1 MITKFLK
8 SASPVVIA
16 ALFASSTGAT
26 ANEPAAAARPT
37 AAVEGGPPVTRLITP
52 HQYEN
57 TIDYILGPQV
67 APRVQFSSFRRISGL
82 TALGTR
88 AAGMSSGGAEA
99 LERAAR
105 ATASTVVSH
114 GYREFLLPCTP
125 KAAHKPD
132 DKCVAKTVQHYGR
145 LLLRR
150 SLDAEEVNRYVGIAS
165 EATLKFNDFYQGLS
179 TSLSGLFMAPELLYV
194 IEMTE
199 PDPQHPGKVRLT
211 AQSKA
216 SRLSLLLWNALPD
229 QELIQAAEKGDLHK
243 PAVLAQ
249 QVDRML
255 ASPRMED
262 GLRAFFDDFLLLDDT
277 NILAKDPIIYPA
289 FTQQTAKATREQ
301 TLRTVIDHVLVR
313 NADYRDLFTTRE
325 TFVND
330 RLAPIYKMQ
339 VELSDSGWSP
349 LEVPP
354 ERAGLLSQVGFLTLH
369 AHPGRSSPTR
379 RGRAL
384 REIFL
389 CQKVPDPP
397 ANVDFSGFENVDSGS
412 RTARGRIGVHNRNPV
427 CAGCHKVT
435 DPIGLSLENFDG
447 AGQFR
452 QTEGG
457 EAIDTTGSLDGAKFT
472 DAAGLGRALHDHPA
486 LPGCF
491 VRRIYSY
498 GVGFDAGTTQR
509 PVLEDL
515 TKRFEQ
521 HGYRILDLLR
531 EIGTD
536 AAFYN
541 VTVKDSAP
549 AKENLTVKENVPAK
563 ETVTAKET
571 ASL

>member
-1 MITKFLK
+1 MITKFIG
-8 SASPVVIA
+8 SVIPVAVA
-16 ALFASSTGAT
+16 AFLASSSGA
-26 ANEPAAAARPT
+26 AVNEPVAGAQAIVP
-37 AAVEGGPPVTRLITP
+37 VEGGSAVTRLITP
-52 HQYEN
+52 LQYEN
-57 TIDYILGPQV
+57 TIDYVLGPNV
-67 APRVQFSSFRRISGL
+67 APRVQFSTFRRIAGL

-88 AAGMSSGGAEA
+88 AAGMSAGGLEA

-105 ATASTVVSH
+105 ATASTVVSKGH
-114 GYREFLLPCTP
+114 REFLLPCVP
-125 KAAHKPD
+125 KAIDKPD
-132 DKCVAKTVQHYGR
+132 DKCVGKIVQHYGP

-150 SLDAEEVNRYVGIAS
+150 SLEGDEVQKFVAIAA
-165 EATLKFNDFYQGLS
+165 EATTKFNDFYQGLS
-179 TSLSGLFMAPELLYV
+179 TSLSGLFMAPDLLYV
-194 IEMTE
+194 IELTE
-199 PDPQHPGKVRLT
+199 PDPRNPGQMRLT

-229 QELIQAAEKGDLHK
+229 QELIQAAEKGDLHR
-243 PAVLAQ
+243 PAILAQ

-255 ASPRMED
+255 ASPRMEA
-262 GLRAFFDDFLLLDDT
+262 GLRAFFDDFLLLDET
-277 NILAKDPIIYPA
+277 SILAKDPIIYPV

-301 TLRTVIDHVLVR
+301 TLLTIIDHVLVR
-313 NADYRDLFTTRE
+313 NADYRDLFTTRD
-325 TFVND
+325 TFAND

-339 VELSDSGWSP
+339 VGLTATGWSP
-349 LEVPP
+349 VEVAP
-354 ERAGLLSQVGFLTLH
+354 ERAGLLSQVGFLSLH

-412 RTARGRIGVHNRNPV
+412 HTARGRIAVHTRNPV

-452 QTEGG
+452 RSEGG
-457 EAIDTTGSLDGAKFT
+457 ETIDSSGSLDGVKFT

-491 VRRIYSY
+491 VRRLYSY

-509 PVLEDL
+509 PVLNDL

-521 HGYRILDLLR
+521 HGYRIVDLLR

-536 AAFYN
+536 DAFYS
-541 VTVKDSAP
+541 VA
-549 AKENLTVKENVPAK
+549 VKEPTNM
-563 ETVTAKET
+563 TAKET

>member
-1 MITKFLK
+1 MITKVLR
-8 SASPVVIA
+8 SIVPVAIAS
-16 ALFASSTGAT
+16 LFASSSGA
-26 ANEPAAAARPT
+26 ANEPAAAP
-37 AAVEGGPPVTRLITP
+37 VEAGSPVTRLITP
-52 HQYEN
+52 LQYEN
-57 TIDYILGPQV
+57 TVDYILGPKV
-67 APRVQFSSFRRISGL
+67 APQVQFASFRRISGL

-88 AAGMSSGGAEA
+88 AAGMSAGGLDA

-105 ATASTVVSH
+105 ATAATVVSN
-114 GYREFLLPCTP
+114 GYREFLLPCAP
-125 KAAHKPD
+125 KAADKPD
-132 DKCVAKTVQHYGR
+132 DKCVTKIMQHYGP

-150 SLDAEEVNRYVGIAS
+150 SLDADELKKYVAIAS
-165 EATLKFNDFYQGLS
+165 EATTKFNDFYQGLS
-179 TSLSGLFMAPELLYV
+179 TSLSGLFMAPDLLYV
-194 IEMTE
+194 IEITE
-199 PDPQHPGKVRLT
+199 PDPRNPGQVRLT
-211 AQSKA
+211 AESKA

-262 GLRAFFDDFLLLDDT
+262 GLRAFFDDFLHLDDT
-277 NILAKDPIIYPA
+277 ATLAKDPIIYPV

-301 TLRTVIDHVLVR
+301 TLLTIIDHVLVR
-313 NADYRDLFTTRE
+313 NADYRDLFTTRH

-339 VELSDSGWSP
+339 IGQSETGWTP
-349 LEVPP
+349 VEVPP

-412 RTARGRIGVHNRNPV
+412 HTARGRIGVHNRNPV

-435 DPIGLSLENFDG
+435 DPIGLSLENFNG
-447 AGQFR
+447 AGEFR
-452 QTEGG
+452 TTEGG
-457 EAIDTTGSLDGAKFT
+457 ETIDTSGSLDGVKFT

-491 VRRIYSY
+491 VRRLYSY
-498 GVGFDAGTTQR
+498 GVGVDAGSTQR
-509 PVLEDL
+509 PVLDDL

-536 AAFYN
+536 EAFYN
-541 VTVKDSAP
+541 VAVKEGAP
-549 AKENLTVKENVPAK
+549 VKENMTVKENATVK
-563 ETVTAKET
+563 EPVTRKET